1 MIPQASQDLI
11 IIRKEG
17 KEKKNTENNQ
27 TRVCTVQFQQLLPSF
42 HFLPKNISAPIHQR
56 TTKTRTNYQFIFKN
70 FFAPWVRGKPAVYT
84 PDFVKL
90 NYKNEI

>member
-1 MIPQASQDLI
+1 MHGA
-11 IIRKEG
+11 
-17 KEKKNTENNQ
+17 
-27 TRVCTVQFQQLLPSF
+27 
-42 HFLPKNISAPIHQR
+42 ISAIITIFSFPSKKYFSTYPSTD

>member
-56 TTKTRTNYQFIFKN
+56 TQRKLEQTINLFLKIFLLH
-70 FFAPWVRGKPAVYT
+70 G
-84 PDFVKL
+84 
-90 NYKNEI
+90 